1 MDKKIYE
8 QPKTLIVEIPVVCG
22 LGDQTGSGG
31 GASLDLKF
39 EEETRPEEGETE
51 ITE

>member
-22 LGDQTGSGG
+22 LGDQSSAGG

-39 EEETRPEEGETE
+39 EEETRPEEEME